1 MDLEKSLQAL
11 RWRNSAEPLERRVL
25 SAARQARVEQ
35 KIWRW
40 TWRALAASVVLA
52 VALNASVR
60 SGPEP
65 SGAPKIDPPSG
76 LAFEPAGMGEFRDRA
91 RLAFSPPITP
101 RKLPEVLP

>member
-1 MDLEKSLQAL
+1 MDLEKSFRAL

-35 KIWRW
+35 RLWRW
-40 TWRALAASVVLA
+40 TWRGLAASVVLA

-60 SGPEP
+60 SGPNPSSARKIDAP
-65 SGAPKIDPPSG
+65 SGP
-76 LAFEPAGMGEFRDRA
+76 AFEPAGMREFRDRA

-101 RKLPEVLP
+101 RKLPEVLR